1 MAVWLTNILI
11 KWVKSKKEIKSMREK
26 LLNILKEVRPDVDFE
41 NEKELIDGGIL
52 DSFDI
57 IQTVIEL
64 NDHFDIEIS
73 VDELLSEN
81 FNSIDAI
88 MTLIESLQ

>member
-1 MAVWLTNILI
+1 
-11 KWVKSKKEIKSMREK
+11 MREK

>member
-1 MAVWLTNILI
+1 M
-11 KWVKSKKEIKSMREK
+11 
-26 LLNILKEVRPDVDFE
+26 
-41 NEKELIDGGIL
+41 